1 MVRQARS
8 EATRK
13 KIVDAA
19 VELFTEV
26 GYQATGLGDIIER
39 AEMTKG
45 ALYFYHFDSK
55 EALATAII
63 EEGAN
68 TALTAFRH
76 IGEPSAPALENMIHG
91 VFVVADLI
99 RTDKMVRTGAQL
111 LRAFGK
117 FNRATV
123 LTYGHLLA
131 KMVAQARQAIV
142 EGDLRD
148 DLDPEA
154 VGEVVVGAML
164 GAELVSNVSTG
175 GAVSSSASRER
186 GRCCCPPLSPK
197 VHSPTS
203 ANFWRAS
210 RCAARLPRVL
220 PTTVVR
226 SDPERP
232 PAPPDRPRVPAPTCS
247 SSLRLIEPSC
257 ATSST
262 MRSACWRTTFT
273 ADSSAGMA

>member
-13 KIVDAA
+13 KIVKSA
-19 VELFTEV
+19 VDLFTEV

-45 ALYFYHFDSK
+45 ALYYHFDSK

-68 TALTAFRH
+68 NALTAFRN

-117 FNRATV
+117 FNQATA
-123 LTYGHLLA
+123 LTHGHLLA
-131 KMVAQARQAIV
+131 EMVAQARRAIV
-142 EGDLRD
+142 ENDLRD
-148 DLDPEA
+148 DLDPAA
-154 VGEVVVGAML
+154 VGEVIVGAML

-175 GAVSSSASRER
+175 GA
-186 GRCCCPPLSPK
+186 
-197 VHSPTS
+197 
-203 ANFWRAS
+203 
-210 RCAARLPRVL
+210 
-220 PTTVVR
+220 
-226 SDPERP
+226 D
-232 PAPPDRPRVPAPTCS
+232 
-247 SSLRLIEPSC
+247 LIERIARTWSLLLPALVTEGSLPYFREFL
-257 ATSST
+257 ARES
-262 MRSACWRTTFT
+262 MRHAP
-273 ADSSAGMA
+273 A